1 MTRNWCG
8 KRIAALGFLV
18 VAGVSACSRTSRSDD
33 PSRGSTAAA
42 SLQAE
47 VRQVTLERRACYGS
61 CPVYNVIARSDGNV
75 RFEGIRNVAAM
86 GVLTWRVA
94 AESVATVFHYADS
107 IKFASLPAK
116 YDFGEPGCSPYIAD
130 LPGFAVTVETAGT
143 PKRVYADGGCPN
155 VPGAL
160 AVLPSLIDRVAKV
173 ESSVGKP

>member
-1 MTRNWCG
+1 MV
-8 KRIAALGFLV
+8 AA
-18 VAGVSACSRTSRSDD
+18 VSACNRTSRSDD
-33 PSRGSTAAA
+33 PSRASTTTARH
-42 SLQAE
+42 AE
-47 VRQVTLERRACYGS
+47 IRQVTLERRSCYGT

-94 AESVATVFHYADS
+94 AESIATVFHYADS
-107 IKFASLPAK
+107 IKFASLPDK

-143 PKRVYADGGCPN
+143 PKRVYVDGGCPN
-155 VPGAL
+155 VPRAL
-160 AVLPSLIDRVAKV
+160 AALPALIDRVAKV